1 MGFVSK
7 ILDFRLNIDQEYQG
21 WILAFSTLTA
31 VWIYCLPCYCAG
43 MQFTVA
49 RRSAAWIQQRLPVFL
64 SVATILNGVMLFLVC
79 TWLPDW
85 TPKDFLA
92 GMGKAAVFAAKNAV
106 KFMTSI
112 AFIVIF
118 VFVVAFK
125 DRFMKLAG
133 IDHKTVF
140 RFKLRD
146 IFGGSTRA
154 IMLEILKVEEL
165 PAQSVLAPNNVFV
178 EVFMGYNEPMKTRV
192 HNNAG
197 TNCIMKETLQLNFD
211 EHEDEDPLYIFV
223 KNQKVVGVGELARLE
238 LKAEDVLSIEKNLKG
253 KDGWNDPSGFI
264 CKSLIPR
271 GQIYFR
277 ISPVDDEDAKMQ
289 MC

>member
-1 MGFVSK
+1 M
-7 ILDFRLNIDQEYQG
+7 
-21 WILAFSTLTA
+21 
-31 VWIYCLPCYCAG
+31 
-43 MQFTVA
+43 
-49 RRSAAWIQQRLPVFL
+49 
-64 SVATILNGVMLFLVC
+64 VC

-85 TPKDFLA
+85 APKDYVNEMLRF
-92 GMGKAAVFAAKNAV
+92 AVFAAKNAV

-154 IMLEILKVEEL
+154 IQIDILKVEDL
-165 PAQSVLAPNNVFV
+165 PAASPFTPNNVFI
-178 EVFMGYNEPMKTRV
+178 EIFMGYNEPMKTRV

-197 TNCIMKETLQLNFD
+197 SNCVLKETLQLNFD
-211 EHEDEDPLYIFV
+211 DNEDEEPLYLFV
-223 KNQKVVGVGELARLE
+223 RNQKVVGTGELGRLE
-238 LKAEDVLSIEKNLKG
+238 LKAEDVVEIEKNFKG
-253 KDGWNDPSGFI
+253 SDGWNNEKGFI
-264 CKSLIPR
+264 KKNLIPR
-271 GQIYFR
+271 GTIYFR
-277 ISPVDDEDAKMQ
+277 VLAVDDEDAKMQ